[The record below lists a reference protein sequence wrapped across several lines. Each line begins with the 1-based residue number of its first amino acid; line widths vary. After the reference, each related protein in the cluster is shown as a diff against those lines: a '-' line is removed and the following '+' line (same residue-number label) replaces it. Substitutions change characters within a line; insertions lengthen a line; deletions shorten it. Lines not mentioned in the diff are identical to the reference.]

1 MVPSIG
7 IEPMTFP
14 MSRERATA
22 APTGLKLFIVSVF
35 SSRNE
40 LDVTS
45 IAPAGLKL
53 ISLRQNCLFI
63 ISYNAPGF
71 QIRPET

>member
-22 APTGLKLFIVSVF
+22 APTGLKTGLIFI
-35 SSRNE
+35 
-40 LDVTS
+40 L
-45 IAPAGLKL
+45 L
-53 ISLRQNCLFI
+53 
-63 ISYNAPGF
+63 
-71 QIRPET
+71 

>member
-22 APTGLKLFIVSVF
+22 APTGLKSVELPIYYSKLRF
-35 SSRNE
+35 MCKAPPPAKRGQTPIAEISS
-40 LDVTS
+40 
-45 IAPAGLKL
+45 
-53 ISLRQNCLFI
+53 
-63 ISYNAPGF
+63 
-71 QIRPET
+71 

>member
-22 APTGLKLFIVSVF
+22 APTGLKFVTALLPCLAGAFPF
-35 SSRNE
+35 SGTE
-40 LDVTS
+40 LMQL
-45 IAPAGLKL
+45 A
-53 ISLRQNCLFI
+53 LRQLGKNLFDYLI
-63 ISYNAPGF
+63 IIQNNLP
-71 QIRPET
+71 

>member
-22 APTGLKLFIVSVF
+22 APTGLKLFT
-35 SSRNE
+35 
-40 LDVTS
+40 VT
-45 IAPAGLKL
+45 AYFQQAR
-53 ISLRQNCLFI
+53 SLRAGTNFVLLALRQL
-63 ISYNAPGF
+63 G
-71 QIRPET
+71 

>member
-22 APTGLKLFIVSVF
+22 APTGLKLFT
-35 SSRNE
+35 
-40 LDVTS
+40 VT
-45 IAPAGLKL
+45 AYFQRARPLE
-53 ISLRQNCLFI
+53 RERTLF
-63 ISYNAPGF
+63 Y
-71 QIRPET
+71 

>member
-22 APTGLKLFIVSVF
+22 APTGLKFVTVLLLCLAGASPY
-35 SSRNE
+35 SGNE
-40 LDVTS
+40 FMRL
-45 IAPAGLKL
+45 A
-53 ISLRQNCLFI
+53 LRQPGKNLFDYLI
-63 ISYNAPGF
+63 IIQNNLP
-71 QIRPET
+71 

>member
-22 APTGLKLFIVSVF
+22 APTGLKLFIVTAYFQRAHS
-35 SSRNE
+35 
-40 LDVTS
+40 LGAGTS
-45 IAPAGLKL
+45 FVLLA
-53 ISLRQNCLFI
+53 LRQLGLNHFLQLKTT
-63 ISYNAPGF
+63 YLL
-71 QIRPET
+71 

>member
-22 APTGLKLFIVSVF
+22 APTGPKFVTALLPCLVGAFPF
-35 SSRNE
+35 SGNE
-40 LDVTS
+40 LMQL
-45 IAPAGLKL
+45 A
-53 ISLRQNCLFI
+53 LRQ
-63 ISYNAPGF
+63 PGKKSV
-71 QIRPET
+71 

>member
-22 APTGLKLFIVSVF
+22 APTGLKSV
-35 SSRNE
+35 
-40 LDVTS
+40 
-45 IAPAGLKL
+45 
-53 ISLRQNCLFI
+53 
-63 ISYNAPGF
+63 
-71 QIRPET
+71 

>member
-22 APTGLKLFIVSVF
+22 APTGLKF
-35 SSRNE
+35 
-40 LDVTS
+40 VTVLLPCLVGAS
-45 IAPAGLKL
+45 LIAGTALWD
-53 ISLRQNCLFI
+53 
-63 ISYNAPGF
+63 
-71 QIRPET
+71 

>member
-22 APTGLKLFIVSVF
+22 APTGLKF
-35 SSRNE
+35 
-40 LDVTS
+40 VTILLPCLVGAFPYS
-45 IAPAGLKL
+45 GNGLMGL
-53 ISLRQNCLFI
+53 ALRQLGINLFDHLFI
-63 ISYNAPGF
+63 IQNNP
-71 QIRPET
+71 P